1 MCQNPA
7 SLYAATALHVGKQDG
22 QKCPYPRSDKHSN
35 KIRDPK
41 LNFLFSTTHK
51 IYDDQNNGSERLR
64 ICQNEAGKF
73 SKALAKQFGYLVES
87 LQTGKI
93 CDLEENREGS

>member
-1 MCQNPA
+1 M
-7 SLYAATALHVGKQDG
+7 QDE
-22 QKCPYPRSDKHSN
+22 QKSPNPRSNKHTN

-41 LNFLFSTTHK
+41 LNFLFRTTHK
-51 IYDDQNNGSERLR
+51 IYDDQNNSSERLR

-93 CDLEENREGS
+93 CDLEETRESS

>member
-1 MCQNPA
+1 MWDEEKSPNPQ
-7 SLYAATALHVGKQDG
+7 SIKQT
-22 QKCPYPRSDKHSN
+22 N

-41 LNFLFSTTHK
+41 LNFLFRTTHK
-51 IYDDQNNGSERLR
+51 IYDDQDNGCERLR

-73 SKALAKQFGYLVES
+73 SKVLAKQFGYLVES

-93 CDLEENREGS
+93 CNLEETRESSWERGPYDIFLLPH